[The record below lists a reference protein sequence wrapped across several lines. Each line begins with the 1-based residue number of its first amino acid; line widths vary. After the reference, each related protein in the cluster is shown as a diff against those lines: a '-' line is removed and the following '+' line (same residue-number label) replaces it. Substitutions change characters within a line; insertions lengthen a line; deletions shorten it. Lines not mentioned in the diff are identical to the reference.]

1 VDNAERLNRKEQT
14 QLQGIKRRQK
24 QHSGLSK
31 AESIKLLKE
40 KTNQAWELEF
50 NQVKERRRHRVGN
63 YFQRYQWQPNYAI
76 KANCERTIS
85 SAYYMLKLSH
95 GYLKTYLKRIG
106 KADSELYRCGTTETA
121 DHLLLSCSDYSF
133 SRPNC
138 LKGSPPLSQVFKEK
152 DSRIAILQFIR
163 ETRIVTRRWHLAR
176 ADSNHEERTT

>member
-31 AESIKLLKE
+31 AESIKLQKE
-40 KTNQAWELEF
+40 KRNQAWELEF
-50 NQVKERRRHRVGN
+50 NQVKEQRRHRVGN

-133 SRPNC
+133 CRPPTSF
-138 LKGSPPLSQVFKEK
+138 LFGLLLLPTELSKGLAAFK
-152 DSRIAILQFIR
+152 SSL
-163 ETRIVTRRWHLAR
+163 
-176 ADSNHEERTT
+176 